1 VRYPFYRVPI
11 TILIMMSGTLRT
23 TLLMGTLTGMLLLV
37 GWAAGYLAGLP
48 MASTLTFA
56 LAMAIVLNLFMYFY
70 ADKWVLSMYRAK
82 IVSEAENPTLHRIVE
97 KLAQNARIPKP
108 KIAVVPTEVPNAFA
122 TGRSPSHSV
131 VAVTTGALSLL
142 TEEELEGVLAHEDA
156 HIKNRDMLIN
166 TMAAIIGAAITYVLY
181 FTIFAG
187 RERERSASPLFLLL
201 LPVVPFA
208 AMLVRLAI
216 SRGREYGADEAGAS
230 ISKKPLALAS
240 ALRKIQESV
249 AKRPLTHGNPSTT
262 HLFIVN
268 PFRGVSLASLFSTHP
283 PTEERIKRLEWIAKT
298 GNY

>member
-1 VRYPFYRVPI
+1 MLI

-70 ADKWVLSMYRAK
+70 ADRWVLSMYRAK

-142 TEEELEGVLAHEDA
+142 TEEELEGVLAHEVA

-187 RERERSASPLFLLL
+187 RERDRGASPLFLLL